1 MFNIRNVGLYIYR
14 DDFTV
19 IRAWALV
26 KSNFPCNNLANTRQK
41 HNKNDIKG
49 MEPPLQLIYLLVSRA
64 MGIISRVN
72 SLVS

>member
-1 MFNIRNVGLYIYR
+1 MSIDNIYR
-14 DDFTV
+14 DDFAV

-26 KSNFPCNNLANTRQK
+26 NSNLPCNLVNTQQK
-41 HNKNDIKG
+41 HIKNDIKG

>member
-1 MFNIRNVGLYIYR
+1 MFKNRNVDRYIYR

-19 IRAWALV
+19 IRVWALV
-26 KSNFPCNNLANTRQK
+26 KSNLPLNLVYTLQK
-41 HNKNDIKG
+41 HNESDIKG
-49 MEPPLQLIYLLVSRA
+49 MELPLQLIYLLVSRA

>member
-1 MFNIRNVGLYIYR
+1 MNGKL
-14 DDFTV
+14 
-19 IRAWALV
+19 
-26 KSNFPCNNLANTRQK
+26 PGNLANTKK
-41 HNKNDIKG
+41 HNENDIKG

>member
-1 MFNIRNVGLYIYR
+1 
-14 DDFTV
+14 
-19 IRAWALV
+19 V
-26 KSNFPCNNLANTRQK
+26 KSNLPCNLANTRQK

-49 MEPPLQLIYLLVSRA
+49 MDPPLQLIYLLVSRA